1 MTSKPHDAVF
11 KAAFER
17 PEHAAALFRSV
28 LPASIVASI
37 AWPSLAGEAGSFVDV
52 ELADRHSDLL
62 FSVDMQGGR
71 AFLYL
76 LLEHQSANDPDMPL
90 RMLVYQVRIW
100 ERHRKQHA
108 GPLPPILP
116 VVVSLAPGGWT
127 APRSFHE
134 LFAPAPATIP
144 ELASFVPSFDL
155 LIEDLAHVSNE
166 DLKARALAAFPKLAL
181 WLLRDA
187 RNREQLLR
195 NLGVWGDAFA
205 EALHTPRGLES
216 VSVLLRY
223 IALITNDLHLAEF
236 RAKILEAAP
245 EVERAAMTIA
255 EQLIAEG
262 LAKGR
267 VEGRVETLTRQL
279 ECKFGAL
286 DPAILTRVARAD
298 ASEVDVWLERVL
310 FAATLDEVLA
320 PRQ

>member
-1 MTSKPHDAVF
+1 M
-11 KAAFER
+11 
-17 PEHAAALFRSV
+17 
-28 LPASIVASI
+28 
-37 AWPSLAGEAGSFVDV
+37 
-52 ELADRHSDLL
+52 
-62 FSVDMQGGR
+62 
-71 AFLYL
+71 
-76 LLEHQSANDPDMPL
+76 
-90 RMLVYQVRIW
+90 
-100 ERHRKQHA
+100 
-108 GPLPPILP
+108 
-116 VVVSLAPGGWT
+116 
-127 APRSFHE
+127 
-134 LFAPAPATIP
+134 
-144 ELASFVPSFDL
+144 
-155 LIEDLAHVSNE
+155 
-166 DLKARALAAFPKLAL
+166 
-181 WLLRDA
+181 
-187 RNREQLLR
+187 R

-310 FAATLDEVLA
+310 FAATLDDVFA
-320 PRQ
+320 PLQ